1 MLVCDLGRGYLP
13 WKLRAGHKLGTWAGP
28 LLELLLSLRPLGT
41 AEAQRSIWL
50 LQKHLEAQQK
60 CHKAVI
66 TALTGPHVYGPLYGL
81 PIPGIMAAFLFRL
94 TCLGRFTH

>member
-1 MLVCDLGRGYLP
+1 MLVRDLGRGYLP

-41 AEAQRSIWL
+41 AEAQGSIWL

-60 CHKAVI
+60 CCKAVI
-66 TALTGPHVYGPLYGL
+66 TARTGPPLL
-81 PIPGIMAAFLFRL
+81 CMA
-94 TCLGRFTH
+94 CLSWAQWQLSYSH